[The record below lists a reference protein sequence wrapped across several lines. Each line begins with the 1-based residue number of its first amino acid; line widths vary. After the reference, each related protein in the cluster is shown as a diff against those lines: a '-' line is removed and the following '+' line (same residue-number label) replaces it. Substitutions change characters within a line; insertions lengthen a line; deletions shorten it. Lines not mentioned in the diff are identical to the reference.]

1 MRRVLIAGGAG
12 FVGSH
17 LADAYLA
24 AGDRVIV
31 LDNMLT
37 GRRRNLDHLVSRNS
51 FEFIEGDICDPID
64 LEVDLIF
71 NMACPASPPKYQSDP
86 IHTMDICYIG
96 TKNLLE
102 LAKANDARLVHAST
116 SEVYGDPQIA
126 LQDEQY
132 RGWVNTMGPRAC
144 YDEGKRISETLCYE
158 YNKIHGVDVRVA
170 RIFNTY
176 GPRMDPKDGRVVSN
190 LIMQALKGANL
201 TIYGDGSQTRSFGY
215 ISDLI
220 VGLKKIADEKTISV
234 HPINLGNTNEF
245 SINEL
250 ADLLLQMLPSSNSK
264 LIYEEL
270 PQDDPKQRCPD
281 TQKAK
286 NLLSWEAKVDLKQG
300 LEQTIEYFRGYSK

>member
-1 MRRVLIAGGAG
+1 MRKVLIAGGAG

-17 LADAYLA
+17 LVDAFLA

-37 GRRRNLDHLVSRNS
+37 GRPANIDHLAGSNS
-51 FEFIEGDICDPID
+51 FDFLKGDICDPID
-64 LEVDLIF
+64 MEVDLIF
-71 NMACPASPPKYQSDP
+71 NMACPASPPKYQADP
-86 IHTMDICYIG
+86 VYTMDICYTG

-102 LAKANDARLVHAST
+102 LAKVNNARLIQAST
-116 SEVYGDPQIA
+116 SEVYGDPQIK

-158 YNKIHGVDVRVA
+158 YNKVFGVDVRVA

-176 GPRMDPKDGRVVSN
+176 GPRMDPKDGRVISN
-190 LIMQALKGANL
+190 FIMQALQGKNL

-220 VGLKKIADEKTISV
+220 DGLKKLAEEKTIPIY
-234 HPINLGNTNEF
+234 PINLGNTDEF

-250 ADLLLQMLPSSNSK
+250 AKLLLQMLPSSDSK

-281 TQKAK
+281 TKRAK
-286 NLLSWEAKVDLKQG
+286 HLLNWEAKVDLKRG
-300 LEQTIEYFRGYSK
+300 LEKTIEYFRSYSI